1 MYFFLQK
8 KMGGLGGLGGLGG
21 MGDLRGLLNL
31 LSSNI
36 LGNRLYC
43 LTNLIAER

>member
-1 MYFFLQK
+1 MEESIAEDYKLVI
-8 KMGGLGGLGGLGG
+8 
-21 MGDLRGLLNL
+21 NV